1 MHPHDD
7 GVQTDL
13 FSHHANTLR
22 TLPRLRS
29 DDALPAALTLGHFR
43 GGVIQYAPFDFV
55 NPTARLVLVGLTPG
69 RLQAVNALNAA
80 AEALRAGADLASARL
95 AAKRTGSFS
104 GPLRTNLVA
113 LLDHFGVQ
121 RLFGLGSCMDLF
133 ATHGELVHFTSA
145 LRYPVF
151 NTDGSNYSRSPLAHP
166 ELERCVRGY
175 FFAELQQLPTALFV
189 PLGAGA
195 NEALALAVRE
205 GRVAADRVL
214 DGLVHP
220 SGANGERIA
229 YQLGRKPRECLS
241 AKVDATRIDAD
252 SARLRACMARLLD
265 TAGRSE
271 PVANLNTGNVSE
283 RTPVAANRFSTPTTT
298 KHDSKEYPMPG
309 FDTPRAEAL
318 LAQHF
323 NRTATSTKY
332 IAGFQTT
339 RGFQLALERNRSGLI
354 CLWAE
359 PTEIAIN
366 GIECKPYST
375 ADTRNSN
382 LNDKNASRLK
392 TGRPA
397 HYLKF
402 ADEATFKR
410 FLEAYAQR

>member
-13 FSHHANTLR
+13 FSHYAESLR
-22 TLPRLRS
+22 TLPRLQP
-29 DDALPAALTLGHFR
+29 DAALPATFTLGHFR
-43 GGVIQYAPFDFV
+43 DGMIQYAPFDHV
-55 NPTARLVLVGLTPG
+55 NPAARLVLVGLTPG
-69 RLQAVNALNAA
+69 RVQAINALNAA
-80 AEALRAGADLASARL
+80 AEALRAGADLATARL

-121 RLFGLGSCMDLF
+121 CLLGLGSCMDLF

-151 NTDGSNYSRSPLAHP
+151 NADGSNYNRSPLAHP

-175 FFAELQQLPTALFV
+175 FFAELQQLPMALFV

-195 NEALALAVRE
+195 SEALALAVRE
-205 GRVAADRVL
+205 DRVAADRVL

-252 SARLRACMARLLD
+252 SARLRARMARLLNITD
-265 TAGRSE
+265 EGE
-271 PVANLNTGNVSE
+271 PAVNLNTGSTSE
-283 RTPVAANRFSTPTTT
+283 CTPVAASRFSAPTTT
-298 KHDSKEYPMPG
+298 NHDNKEYPMPG

-323 NRTATSTKY
+323 DRTATPTKY
-332 IAGFQTT
+332 IAGFRTT
-339 RGFQLALERNRSGLI
+339 RNFQLALERNRSNLI

-366 GIECKPYST
+366 GVECKRYLA

-382 LNDKNASRLK
+382 LNDKNAPRLK

-402 ADEATFKR
+402 ADEAAFIC
-410 FLEAYAQR
+410 FLEAYAQH